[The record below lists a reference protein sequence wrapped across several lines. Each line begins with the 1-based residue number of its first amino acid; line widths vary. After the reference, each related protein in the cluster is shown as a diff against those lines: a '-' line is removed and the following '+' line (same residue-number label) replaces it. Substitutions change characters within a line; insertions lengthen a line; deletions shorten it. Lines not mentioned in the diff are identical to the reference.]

1 MTDFTPLLEG
11 LDDREREAREKL
23 LAQLHED
30 GVPFEELER
39 AVREDRLALLPVER
53 LLGGEQPRYS
63 ANELAAKTGVDV
75 EFLNR
80 QWQALGF
87 PLTAPD
93 EPVYTDADLEA
104 AKRAKVFADAG
115 LPEEGLIEVARVI
128 GRSMANIAS
137 AMRELVG
144 QALARPG
151 DTEYERGL
159 RYAKAAQALV
169 PEVGPML
176 QQVLAGHLREQI
188 SQEVVTRAELAE
200 GAIPGGEQAA
210 VGFADLVG
218 FTRLGEETPP
228 EELGTLV
235 RRFNALTQEVVE
247 APVQI
252 VKLIG
257 DAAMLVA
264 PQPEPLLDVL
274 LNLAERVDAEGDDF
288 PQIHAGVA
296 YGRALRHAGDWYGPP
311 VNRASRLTTIARPGA
326 VLADEDVKDAVEN
339 GFQFSFAGRKKLKG
353 MRAEVPA
360 FRVRR
365 SDS

>member
-1 MTDFTPLLEG
+1 VTDFTPLLEG
-11 LDDREREAREKL
+11 LDEREREAREKL
-23 LAQLHED
+23 LAQ
-30 GVPFEELER
+30 
-39 AVREDRLALLPVER
+39 LPVER

-326 VLADEDVKDAVEN
+326 VLADEDVKDAAEN
-339 GFQFSFAGRKKLKG
+339 GFRFSFAGRKKLKG

>member
-1 MTDFTPLLEG
+1 VTDFDALLDGLDGRERDARRKLLE
-11 LDDREREAREKL
+11 
-23 LAQLHED
+23 QLRDD
-30 GVPFEELER
+30 GVPMEELER

-53 LLGGEQPRYS
+53 LLGSERPKYS
-63 ANELAAKTGVDV
+63 ANDLAERAGVDV
-75 EFLNR
+75 ELLNR

-87 PLTAPD
+87 PLADPD
-93 EPVYTDADLEA
+93 EPVYTDADFEA
-104 AKRAKVFADAG
+104 AKRAKTFLDAG
-115 LPEEGLIEVARVI
+115 LPEEGLIEVARVV
-128 GRSMANIAS
+128 GRSMANVAS

-159 RYAKAAQALV
+159 RYAKAAEALV
-169 PEVGPML
+169 PQVGPML

-188 SQEVVTRAELAE
+188 RQEVVTRAELAE

-218 FTRLGEETPP
+218 FTRLGEEIGP
-228 EELGTLV
+228 EALGGVV
-235 RRFNALTQEVVE
+235 RRFNALTQE
-247 APVQI
+247 AIGGPVQI

-264 PQPEPLLDVL
+264 PQPEPLLGVL
-274 LNLAERVDAEGDDF
+274 LDLCERVNDEGEDF
-288 PQIHAGVA
+288 PQVHSGVA

-311 VNRASRLTTIARPGA
+311 VNRASRLTAVARPGS
-326 VLADEDVKDAVEN
+326 VLVDEDVKEAVD
-339 GFQFSFAGRKKLKG
+339 GDFRFSFAGRKRLKG
-353 MRAEVPA
+353 IRGEVPA

-365 SDS
+365 ADS

>member
-1 MTDFTPLLEG
+1 VTDFDALLDGLDGRERDARRKLLE
-11 LDDREREAREKL
+11 
-23 LAQLHED
+23 QLRDD
-30 GVPFEELER
+30 GVPMEELER

-53 LLGGEQPRYS
+53 LLGSERPKYS
-63 ANELAAKTGVDV
+63 ANDLAERAGVDV
-75 EFLNR
+75 ELLNR

-87 PLTAPD
+87 PLADPD
-93 EPVYTDADLEA
+93 EPVYTDADFEA
-104 AKRAKVFADAG
+104 AKRAKTFLDAG
-115 LPEEGLIEVARVI
+115 LPEEGLIEVARVV
-128 GRSMANIAS
+128 GRSMANVAS

-159 RYAKAAQALV
+159 RYAKAAEALV
-169 PEVGPML
+169 PQVGPML

-188 SQEVVTRAELAE
+188 RQEVVTRAELAE

-218 FTRLGEETPP
+218 FTRLGEEIGP
-228 EELGTLV
+228 EALGGVV
-235 RRFNALTQEVVE
+235 RRFNALTQE
-247 APVQI
+247 AIGGPVQI

-264 PQPEPLLDVL
+264 PQPEPLLC
-274 LNLAERVDAEGDDF
+274 ERVNDEGEDF
-288 PQIHAGVA
+288 PQVHSGVA

-311 VNRASRLTTIARPGA
+311 VNRASRLTAVARPGS
-326 VLADEDVKDAVEN
+326 VLVDEDVKEAVD
-339 GFQFSFAGRKKLKG
+339 GDFRFSFAGRKRLKG
-353 MRAEVPA
+353 IRGEVPA

-365 SDS
+365 ADS